1 MAKDDD
7 GKFVS
12 IKAFLE
18 EAKKYSS
25 KMTAL
30 ILPDDAPSAS
40 AATSSSVMP
49 AAATTHAEVS

>member
-1 MAKDDD
+1 MAKDDGEKD
-7 GKFVS
+7 VS

-40 AATSSSVMP
+40 VAPSSSATL
-49 AAATTHAEVS
+49 AAATTPAKVS

>member
-12 IKAFLE
+12 TKAFLK

-25 KMTAL
+25 KMTTL

-49 AAATTHAEVS
+49 AASTSHAEVS